1 MVPKVGPDSERGG
14 SIERPTDIVRL
25 AVSGDA
31 HATRLL
37 LQQVVRQVVRAVRS
51 IVGPQF
57 PDVDD
62 VVQES
67 LIAFIQALPSFRGE
81 CDPAG
86 FACTIALRTAL
97 GARRRGR
104 TWRDRYADAADA
116 EALPSTDS
124 PSANSE
130 AQRRMALLRNLLD
143 EIPAEQAEALTM
155 RVVLGWSLDEI
166 ARASQAP
173 TNTIRSRLRL
183 AKEALRRKIESNPAL
198 AEELRILP

>member
-1 MVPKVGPDSERGG
+1 MRG
-14 SIERPTDIVRL
+14 VL
-25 AVSGDA
+25 
-31 HATRLL
+31 
-37 LQQVVRQVVRAVRS
+37 
-51 IVGPQF
+51 GPQSA
-57 PDVDD
+57 DLDD

-97 GARRRGR
+97 AARRRGR
-104 TWRDRYADAADA
+104 TWRDRHADSAHADSLPA
-116 EALPSTDS
+116 EDC

-130 AQRRMALLRNLLD
+130 AQRRMDLLRSLLD
-143 EIPAEQAEALTM
+143 EIPTEQAEALTM

-166 ARASQAP
+166 AQASRAP
-173 TNTIRSRLRL
+173 MNTVRSRLRL
-183 AKEALRRKIESNPAL
+183 AKEALRKKIESNPAL